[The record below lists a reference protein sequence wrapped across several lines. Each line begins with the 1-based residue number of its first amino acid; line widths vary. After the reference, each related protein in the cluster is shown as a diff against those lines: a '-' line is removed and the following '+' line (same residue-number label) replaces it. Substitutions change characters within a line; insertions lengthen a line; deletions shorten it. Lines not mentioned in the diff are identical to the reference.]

1 MTEWDP
7 IRGCSCMV
15 LIVSAVVV
23 LFAIGGIAYFIWSR
37 LPVAL
42 R

>member
-15 LIVSAVVV
+15 VIASAVVV
-23 LFAIGGIAYFIWSR
+23 LLAIGGIAYFIWSR
-37 LPVAL
+37 WPSSL